1 MSEEIIIPDEVIAP
15 LSREEYQRL
24 KDLMRTIVQHL
35 PENQAPFVWDMF
47 NRLRGMNETRP
58 CTCASAGAHWARAV
72 EHLRNWL
79 KDK

>member
-1 MSEEIIIPDEVIAP
+1 MSEEIIVPDEVIAP

-24 KDLMRTIVQHL
+24 KDVIRNVNQHL

-58 CTCASAGAHWARAV
+58 CTCASAGSHWARAV

>member
-1 MSEEIIIPDEVIAP
+1 MSEEIIVPDEVIAP
-15 LSREEYQRL
+15 LNREEYQRL
-24 KDLMRTIVQHL
+24 KDVIRNVNQHL